1 MSKFTDIL
9 NSPLPSHTDSAEA
22 MLAAIESE
30 LGIESGEEYMED
42 FDDIDLASGSE
53 PLSAEENSD
62 VDDLIQDDEGD
73 PSEDGSATEGS
84 DTSVADD
91 IEDISDDGDDD
102 LNPDDLDDDELQK
115 LDAELSGGSSNSD
128 NEEKLTPEEE
138 IQADDM
144 MAVAATTF
152 LVNDKLSS
160 DEKKE
165 FCSSE
170 SETAAAV
177 REGFM
182 TEADINE
189 IAAECGLM
197 TEARYTNKMIIRL
210 DAESKKKQLYA
221 LAVNVSAAAH
231 NDPDYIKL
239 KKVMKMRK
247 ILRAKL
253 ERKYHGEATKR
264 MKVYYNRLRN
274 SKSNTLRKIGSK

>member
-30 LGIESGEEYMED
+30 LGIESGEEYMEG

-53 PLSAEENSD
+53 PLSAEENSGY
-62 VDDLIQDDEGD
+62 DDLIQDDEGD
-73 PSEDGSATEGS
+73 TSEDCSSTEGS

-128 NEEKLTPEEE
+128 DEEKLTPEEE

-152 LVNDKLSS
+152 LVNDKLSG

-189 IAAECGLM
+189 LAAECGLM

-253 ERKYHGEATKR
+253 ERKYHSEATKR

>member
-30 LGIESGEEYMED
+30 LGIESGEEYMEG

-62 VDDLIQDDEGD
+62 YDDCIQDDEGD

-91 IEDISDDGDDD
+91 VEDISDDGDDD

-128 NEEKLTPEEE
+128 DEEKLTPEEE

-160 DEKKE
+160 NEKKE

-189 IAAECGLM
+189 LAAECGLM

-253 ERKYHGEATKR
+253 ERKYHSEATKR

>member
-62 VDDLIQDDEGD
+62 YDDCIQDDEGD

-91 IEDISDDGDDD
+91 VEDISDDGDDD

-128 NEEKLTPEEE
+128 DEEKLTPEEE

-152 LVNDKLSS
+152 LVNDKLSG

-177 REGFM
+177 REGSM

-189 IAAECGLM
+189 LAAECGLM

-253 ERKYHGEATKR
+253 ERKYHSEATKR

>member
-30 LGIESGEEYMED
+30 LGIESGEEYMEE

-62 VDDLIQDDEGD
+62 YDDCIQDDEGD
-73 PSEDGSATEGS
+73 PSEDGSSTEGS

-91 IEDISDDGDDD
+91 VEDISDDGDDD
-102 LNPDDLDDDELQK
+102 LNPDDLDDDELRK

-128 NEEKLTPEEE
+128 DEEKLTAEEE
-138 IQADDM
+138 IHADDM

-152 LVNDKLSS
+152 LVNDKLSG

-189 IAAECGLM
+189 LAAECGLM

-253 ERKYHGEATKR
+253 ERKYHSEATKR

>member
-62 VDDLIQDDEGD
+62 YDDCIQDDEGD

-91 IEDISDDGDDD
+91 VEDISDDGDDD

-152 LVNDKLSS
+152 LVNDKLSG

-189 IAAECGLM
+189 LAAECGLM

-253 ERKYHGEATKR
+253 ERKYHSEATKR